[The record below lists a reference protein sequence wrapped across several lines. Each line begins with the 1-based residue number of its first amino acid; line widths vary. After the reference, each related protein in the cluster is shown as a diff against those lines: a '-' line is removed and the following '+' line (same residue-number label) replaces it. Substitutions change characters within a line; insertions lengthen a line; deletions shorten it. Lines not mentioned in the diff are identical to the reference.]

1 MRQKAE
7 QAIRRAA
14 ASVCDSDSYRLDKV
28 RFGAGLHRKIFDKT
42 ILYMARLGTIH
53 LNSANPEEL
62 YNVETRDLISKGDMV
77 YISFTFADS
86 EKVQIVPDPAGD
98 SENEQIQPEP
108 ETIDTVLQGID
119 SAEWDMFDFNCK
131 IRDGVKPVQKL
142 QKMITD
148 YNRGAEP
155 VPVYQENTEDVFN
168 PDMKEVKKLT
178 ANIERILEIGQSAA
192 REAMDGDSE
201 QKFPLAYWRYLI
213 QDLRDIKGL
222 LNIQ

>member
-14 ASVCDSDSYRLDKV
+14 AGLCDSDSYRLDKV
-28 RFGAGLHRKIFDKT
+28 RFGAGLHRKVFDKT
-42 ILYMARLGTIH
+42 ILDMARMGTIH

-62 YNVETRDLISKGDMV
+62 YNVETRDLVSKGDMV

-86 EKVQIVPDPAGD
+86 EKVQIVPEPAGD

-119 SAEWDMFDFNCK
+119 SAEWDMFAFNCK
-131 IRDGVKPVQKL
+131 IRDDGVKPVQKL
-142 QKMITD
+142 QEMITD

-155 VPVYQENTEDVFN
+155 VSVPREHTEDVFN
-168 PDMKEVKKLT
+168 PDMKEVKKLI

-213 QDLRDIKGL
+213 QDLRDIKRL
-222 LNIQ
+222 LNI